1 MLLDNDD
8 GEEFKVDMLALI
20 DHTKLQ
26 MLGKLNYLREQNQR
40 EED

>member
-1 MLLDNDD
+1 M
-8 GEEFKVDMLALI
+8 ERSFKVDMLALI